1 MQLADDC
8 VAYLPALQSV
18 HGAGPVVP
26 DAAEKP
32 PSGAYEPAAHGP
44 AQAEDVYAVPAMK
57 YVPAG
62 QAVQAEVVPVPEREY
77 EAVGQVEQLPED
89 WVANVPALQG
99 VHSAGPFVVVTDC
112 EKPPLGAYEPAAHG
126 PAHALDE

>member
-44 AQAEDVYAVPAMK
+44 AQAEDVYAIPAMK

-99 VHSAGPFVVVTDC
+99 VHVATPLVPAAAA
-112 EKPPLGAYEPAAHG
+112 KPPLGAYEPAAHG